1 MLSITDKRY
10 AEIKAL
16 IEDIID
22 VPIPIVNSS
31 YILQQ
36 PVSDRRIEFKL
47 VDFMNV
53 SHNYTE
59 RDVGHERYALKT
71 ASTYKARLIIR
82 VISTPEE
89 SRRLAGLISNAMQI
103 FEYRDNF
110 IPDISLLNHTLRQT
124 SIPVEQNGVI
134 YNLEQIAV
142 ECNMVL
148 EYEKELLYFDRLED
162 VEVIIK
168 EK

>member
-10 AEIKAL
+10 AEIKAF

-22 VPIPIVNSS
+22 VQIPIVNSS

-36 PVSDRRIEFKL
+36 PVADRRIEFKL

-59 RDVGHERYALKT
+59 RDVGHERYILKT
-71 ASTYKARLIIR
+71 ASTYKARLVIR
-82 VISTPEE
+82 VISTPDE

-103 FEYRDNF
+103 FEYRDSF
-110 IPDISLLNHTLRQT
+110 IPDISLLNHTLRQM

-134 YNLEQIAV
+134 YNLEQISMD
-142 ECNMVL
+142 CNMVL
-148 EYEKELLYFDRLED
+148 EYQKNIQYFDKLEN

-168 EK
+168 E